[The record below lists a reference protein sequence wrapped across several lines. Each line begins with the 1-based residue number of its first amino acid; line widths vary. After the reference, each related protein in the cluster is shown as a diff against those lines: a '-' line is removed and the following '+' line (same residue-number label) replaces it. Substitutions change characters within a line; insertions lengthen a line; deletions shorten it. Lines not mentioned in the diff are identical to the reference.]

1 LEFTITSANPLD
13 HAAEIKQLFLAHGRP
28 EFPDFFER
36 VYAAAVQGGAR
47 SWLGRDRDGHL
58 VMHMACFPHRF
69 TFGAQEVV
77 GGHLVNGIAAQAYRT
92 FFPVLALVRRALE
105 DAKALGTIDFLYS
118 DSTKEGRAV
127 LRAPGFAAVGT
138 LIRYVL
144 PVADKSW
151 LVDGAIRAF
160 HACVRVANPARS
172 AGRLVRHA
180 AAQFSPACFEAPQGF
195 SPRLRPFHDPALYAS
210 RLEGYPSDSD
220 CWFTFHDGR
229 PTDPP
234 AAGILVRGPE
244 RLGVAAVEA
253 VRRDPRLALASL
265 LPRLV
270 PELRR
275 GGCTRLEMWAP
286 DKSAFGRELRRA
298 GFVPRP
304 ERRPLVAAAL
314 TATGEAVVREADNW
328 EITRVDF
335 DRPGAVEDVGADR
348 PRELRCR

>member
-28 EFPDFFER
+28 EFPAFLER
-36 VYAAAVQGGAR
+36 AYATAVQGGAK
-47 SWLGRDRDGHL
+47 SWLGRDRDGRL

-69 TFGAQEVV
+69 KFGAQEVV
-77 GGHLVNGIAAQAYRT
+77 GGHLVNGMVAQAYRT

-118 DSTKEGRAV
+118 DSNEGGRAV

-138 LIRYVL
+138 LTRYVL

-151 LVDGAIRAF
+151 LANGVLRVF
-160 HACVRVANPARS
+160 HACVRVATPGRS
-172 AGRLVRHA
+172 AGRLVRHPA
-180 AAQFSPACFEAPQGF
+180 VQFSTACFEAPQGF

-220 CWFTFHDGR
+220 RWFAFYDGR
-229 PTDPP
+229 TTDPP

-244 RLGVAAVEA
+244 RSGVASVEA
-253 VRRDPRLALASL
+253 IRRHPRLALASL

-275 GGCTRLEMWAP
+275 DGCTRLEVWAP
-286 DKSAFGRELRRA
+286 DRSAFGRELRRA

-314 TATGEAVVREADNW
+314 TAAGRAVVQQPSNW
-328 EITRVDF
+328 EVTRVDF
-335 DRPGAVEDVGADR
+335 DR
-348 PRELRCR
+348 

>member
-28 EFPDFFER
+28 EFPAFLER
-36 VYAAAVQGGAR
+36 VYAAAVRGGAT
-47 SWLGRDRDGHL
+47 SWLGRDRDGRL

-77 GGHLVNGIAAQAYRT
+77 GGHLVNGIVAQGYRT
-92 FFPVLALVRRALE
+92 FFPVLTLVRRALE

-118 DSTKEGRAV
+118 DSNEGGRAV
-127 LRAPGFAAVGT
+127 LRAPGFVPVGNLT
-138 LIRYVL
+138 RCVL
-144 PVADKSW
+144 PVAGRSW
-151 LVDGAIRAF
+151 LVDGALRVF
-160 HACVRVANPARS
+160 HACVRVATPRRSPAIV
-172 AGRLVRHA
+172 VRHA
-180 AAQFSPACFEAPQGF
+180 ARQFSPACFEAPQGF

-220 CWFTFHDGR
+220 RWFTFHDGR
-229 PTDPP
+229 LTDAPR
-234 AAGILVRGPE
+234 AGILVRGPDGS
-244 RLGVAAVEA
+244 GVASVEA

-275 GGCTRLEMWAP
+275 DGCTRLEIWAP
-286 DKSAFGRELRRA
+286 DKAAFGHELRRA

-314 TATGEAVVREADNW
+314 TATGEAVVREANNW
-328 EITRVDF
+328 EVTRVDF
-335 DRPGAVEDVGADR
+335 DR
-348 PRELRCR
+348 